1 VTVITETIAWLTD
14 PANWSGPNGIPVRMG
29 EHIALSLA
37 GLLIACLIAIPIG
50 LWVGH
55 TRRGDRIAINAANL
69 GRAMPSLALIGIA
82 VPFTILLDPQLG
94 FKVLPTL
101 IAVVILGIPPILIN
115 THTGITEVDADLTEA
130 ARGMGLTDRQV
141 LRRLEVPLA
150 LAVIIAGIGSA
161 AVQIIATVTLGA
173 IFGFGG
179 LGAYLT
185 QGISQNDDGM
195 VFGGVVLVA
204 LLALAAE
211 ALFTLLARRAR
222 PPGAADTEEEDRR
235 RVDDGPRSAATSAP
249 V

>member
-1 VTVITETIAWLTD
+1 MTILQETIAWLTD
-14 PANWSGPNGIPVRMG
+14 PANWSGPNGIPVRTA
-29 EHIALSLA
+29 EHVALSLA
-37 GLLIACLIAIPIG
+37 GVVIACLIALPIG

-55 TRRGDRIAINAANL
+55 TKRGTRLAVNAANI

-82 VPFTILLDPQLG
+82 VPFTVLLDPQFG

-101 IAVVILGIPPILIN
+101 IAMVALGIPPILIN
-115 THTGITEVDADLTEA
+115 TYSGISEVDGDLTEA
-130 ARGMGLTDRQV
+130 ARGMGLTGRQV

-150 LAVIIAGIGSA
+150 LPLIVAGVGSA
-161 AVQIIATVTLGA
+161 SVQIIATATLGA

-185 QGISQNDDGM
+185 QGIAQGDDGM

-211 ALFTLLARRAR
+211 GGFTLLARRTTPRGLGAR
-222 PPGAADTEEEDRR
+222 PAGRDAQRASDPASLTAR
-235 RVDDGPRSAATSAP
+235 
-249 V
+249 

>member
-1 VTVITETIAWLTD
+1 MTIVTETIAWLTN
-14 PANWSGPNGIPVRMG
+14 PANWSGPNGIPVRML
-29 EHIALSLA
+29 EHVALSLA
-37 GLLIACLIAIPIG
+37 GILIACAIAIPIG

-55 TRRGDRIAINAANL
+55 TRRGERIAINVANL

-101 IAVVILGIPPILIN
+101 LAVVILGIPPILIN
-115 THTGITEVDADLTEA
+115 THAGITEVDPELTEA
-130 ARGMGLTDRQV
+130 ARGMGLTDGQV
-141 LRRLEVPLA
+141 LRGLEVPLA

-179 LGAYLT
+179 LGAFLT

-195 VFGGVVLVA
+195 TFGGVVLVA
-204 LLALAAE
+204 LLALGAE
-211 ALFTLLARRAR
+211 ALFTFLARRAVPR
-222 PPGAADTEEEDRR
+222 VAAADERQPGEA
-235 RVDDGPRSAATSAP
+235 VPAS
-249 V
+249 

>member
-1 VTVITETIAWLTD
+1 
-14 PANWSGPNGIPVRMG
+14 M
-29 EHIALSLA
+29 
-37 GLLIACLIAIPIG
+37 
-50 LWVGH
+50 
-55 TRRGDRIAINAANL
+55 
-69 GRAMPSLALIGIA
+69 
-82 VPFTILLDPQLG
+82 
-94 FKVLPTL
+94 
-101 IAVVILGIPPILIN
+101 
-115 THTGITEVDADLTEA
+115 
-130 ARGMGLTDRQV
+130 

-179 LGAYLT
+179 LGAYLI

-222 PPGAADTEEEDRR
+222 PPGAADTDDDDRR
-235 RVDDGPRSAATSAP
+235 RAEPAPGSAATSAP
-249 V
+249 I

>member
-1 VTVITETIAWLTD
+1 MTIIAETIAWLTN
-14 PANWSGPNGIPVRMG
+14 PANWSGPNGIPVRLL
-29 EHIALSLA
+29 EHVALSFA
-37 GLLIACLIAIPIG
+37 GLLIACAIAIPIG

-55 TRRGDRIAINAANL
+55 TRRGERAAINVANL

-101 IAVVILGIPPILIN
+101 LAVVILGIPPILIN
-115 THTGITEVDADLTEA
+115 THTGITEVDPELTEA
-130 ARGMGLTDRQV
+130 ARGMGLTGSQV
-141 LRRLEVPLA
+141 LRGLELPLA
-150 LAVIIAGIGSA
+150 LAVIVAGIGSA

-179 LGAYLT
+179 LGAFLT

-195 VFGGVVLVA
+195 TFGGVVLVA

-211 ALFTLLARRAR
+211 AGFTFLARRAR
-222 PPGAADTEEEDRR
+222 PPGASVEEGRGRR
-235 RVDDGPRSAATSAP
+235 PEPAS
-249 V
+249 